1 MLRAERVA
9 VFAVDD
15 RAAQVCWGS
24 LPPGE
29 VIFEAGGVEVVVDGG
44 RGPGAVDIHDLPAGS
59 NLELTMRTRRWGRPG
74 RRGRHR
80 VAGFRTLTPPP
91 GRLLGRFATVNDL
104 HVGVHGFG
112 LFFEKREAGVAVP
125 HPVRCLR
132 AAIAEA
138 RAWGAEALVVKGD
151 LTHGGRPWEWEVVG
165 RELAAAGL
173 PVVAVP
179 GNHDVF
185 RLSTDGTPILARHGV
200 QLCYE
205 PTAVDLPGI
214 HGVLVNT
221 TERGAERGVMPARR
235 RRMVAELVGAARGP
249 VFLALHHYP
258 QRFRVPTM
266 WPPGIPGPDAG
277 AFLDAVADANPA
289 TFVTSGHSHRHRAH
303 SHGPL
308 AVAEIGST
316 KDFPGAWAGYA
327 TYEGGIMQVV
337 RRVAEPSAIAWT
349 DRTRWAVGG
358 IWGLW
363 SPGFRDHRCFTHLW
377 PRNLRQ

>member
-1 MLRAERVA
+1 LLRAERVA

-15 RAAQVCWGS
+15 SSAQVCWGS
-24 LPPGE
+24 LPRGE
-29 VIFEAGGVEVVVDGG
+29 VVFEAGGVEVAVEGDGA
-44 RGPGAVDIHDLPAGS
+44 PGAIELRGLPSGAR
-59 NLELTMRTRRWGRPG
+59 LELTMRGP
-74 RRGRHR
+74 RRGRSGRRR

-104 HVGVHGFG
+104 HIGAHGFG
-112 LFFEKREAGVAVP
+112 LFFEMTERDAEAP

-132 AAIAEA
+132 AALAEA
-138 RAWGAEALVVKGD
+138 RDWGADAVVVKGD

-165 RELAAAGL
+165 RELGAAGM
-173 PVVAVP
+173 PVVATP
-179 GNHDVF
+179 GNHDVV
-185 RLSTDGTPILARHGV
+185 RLATDGTAILARYGI
-200 QLCYE
+200 QLLTE
-205 PTAVDLPGI
+205 PAAVDLPGI
-214 HGVLVNT
+214 TAVVVNT
-221 TERGAERGVMPARR
+221 TERGAERGIMPRR
-235 RRMVAELVGAARGP
+235 RRREVTELVAAAGGP
-249 VFLALHHYP
+249 VFLAMHHYP
-258 QRFRVPTM
+258 QRFRLPTM
-266 WPPGIPGPDAG
+266 WPPGIPSPNAV
-277 AFLDAVADANPA
+277 ALLDAVAEANPA

-327 TYEGGIMQVV
+327 VYEGGILQVV

-377 PRNLRQ
+377 PRT